1 MSFRLGFS
9 LVERRLLSLE
19 QVEQAF
25 TRQRLLGGSLDTQ
38 IVELGWM
45 TPQAIQDAL
54 DILQP
59 PPVERDAWLRS
70 PSMEALLR
78 FPPTLARQIQIV
90 PLAYDGRYLH
100 LLASTLTTPE
110 QWPLSYWLGTDIL
123 LHYAPEIR
131 IQQALAAF
139 YQAPMIQRFR
149 MLDQRFPADGFFQSP
164 QGWMRSD
171 AQESLPAE
179 SKAKIE
185 MVASPAPNLSPLS
198 KVDLSAALNTLRTP
212 QKAAL
217 ASTSTTRTEIQKDR
231 PDSQE
236 KTLSS
241 SEKTLEKQEIVE
253 NSQEKN
259 TENEK
264 AKTEDALEK
273 SLAEKNNSEK
283 TTEGKLSL
291 PPVSSLRSAFRP
303 PRPPQSPQD
312 PAPALLPVPPPVNAA
327 TRTNEQNKPKTAPPP
342 SLEKDSPQP
351 SVNPS
356 DFVLPTPNP
365 SINPS
370 AFALPTTTSSPPPP
384 RESTVG
390 TTKPTASVPVLKKS
404 NIPSLVVEAEPTV
417 ALMPSLSIEPPQDL
431 PEGEGYTIPA
441 LPAFPSDDGR
451 DAVELRESSP
461 LDEVEIDID
470 FRDVEP
476 SPPPPSYAA
485 SASLASQTQNSPLML
500 LDELLEA
507 PPSESARLM
516 AALAPFGGSVVP
528 LLLERLPT
536 SEAAGKNNDVEQRI
550 KKMADLCET
559 IGEPALLRLMG
570 VLQKEPPL
578 QRSRALLLLGRWLSS
593 RAFSALIRHLLTEE
607 EPPIRRMI
615 RKVILRYQ
623 DRSEFEKI
631 LIFLRENLISS
642 ERARIKKALQLIEEL
657 RVVALVAEMIKL
669 LQEKEQEIKDD
680 TLQALRR
687 IALQDF
693 GQDAQRWLQWYS
705 LHQHEAR
712 KQWILDA
719 LNHEDTSIRLWVQ
732 EDLREEFGDDFGYD
746 PHAPTAQRESIRKLA
761 ALWLQQR

>member
-1 MSFRLGFS
+1 
-9 LVERRLLSLE
+9 
-19 QVEQAF
+19 
-25 TRQRLLGGSLDTQ
+25 
-38 IVELGWM
+38 
-45 TPQAIQDAL
+45 
-54 DILQP
+54 
-59 PPVERDAWLRS
+59 
-70 PSMEALLR
+70 
-78 FPPTLARQIQIV
+78 
-90 PLAYDGRYLH
+90 
-100 LLASTLTTPE
+100 
-110 QWPLSYWLGTDIL
+110 

-131 IQQALAAF
+131 IQQALSAL

-164 QGWMRSD
+164 HGWAHSD

-185 MVASPAPNLSPLS
+185 MMVSPAQYTPPPP
-198 KVDLSAALNTLRTP
+198 KVDLSKALTTLRAPQSAALS
-212 QKAAL
+212 
-217 ASTSTTRTEIQKDR
+217 STAPNHTEIQKNR
-231 PDSQE
+231 PAHQE
-236 KTLSS
+236 KTPLP
-241 SEKTLEKQEIVE
+241 SEETPEKQEILE
-253 NSQEKN
+253 NSKENK

-264 AKTEDALEK
+264 VNTEEAVEK
-273 SLAEKNNSEK
+273 NLAEKNNSEK
-283 TTEGKLSL
+283 TTDGKLSL

-303 PRPPQSPQD
+303 PRPPQPPD
-312 PAPALLPVPPPVNAA
+312 DATPVLLVPPPPPTDGAA
-327 TRTNEQNKPKTAPPP
+327 RTNGQNKPKITPPISLEKEIANPSAPPP
-342 SLEKDSPQP
+342 APP
-351 SVNPS
+351 
-356 DFVLPTPNP
+356 
-365 SINPS
+365 
-370 AFALPTTTSSPPPP
+370 LPTTSASAHPPAPSPIASLRPPP
-384 RESTVG
+384 RENIA
-390 TTKPTASVPVLKKS
+390 TTTRPTASVPVLKKS
-404 NIPSLVVEAEPTV
+404 HLPSLVVEAEPTV
-417 ALMPSLSIEPPQDL
+417 TLMPSLSIEPLQDS

-451 DAVELRESSP
+451 DAVELRENNP
-461 LDEVEIDID
+461 LDEVEIEID
-470 FRDVEP
+470 FRDLEP
-476 SPPPPSYAA
+476 TAPPSHA
-485 SASLASQTQNSPLML
+485 SSLSLASQTQNSPLML

-507 PPSESARLM
+507 PASESARLI

-536 SEAAGKNNDVEQRI
+536 SEATGKNNEVEQRI
-550 KKMADLCET
+550 KKMADLCES

-578 QRSRALLLLGRWLSS
+578 QRSRALLLLGRWFSS

-631 LIFLRENLISS
+631 LIFLRENLMSS

-657 RVVALVAEMIKL
+657 RLIALVAEMLKL
-669 LQEKEQEIKDD
+669 LQEKEQEIRED

-693 GQDAQRWLQWYS
+693 GHDAQRWLQWYS

-719 LNHEDTSIRLWVQ
+719 LNHEDASIRLWVQ

-746 PHAPTAQRESIRKLA
+746 PHAPAAQRESIRKLA